1 MKKTFWKACF
11 RSGRGSLSR
20 FLAIFAIVA
29 RGTGFLAGLLA
40 TTPDMRHTASEL
52 YHRSNLYDLYIA
64 GNLGL
69 DDGDLDVL
77 SAQENILGSMPAHML
92 DRQILTENGDTLV
105 ARLHGVKNWGGEGEN
120 DLNRPLLQSGR
131 WPENENECVVLR
143 EYELHDGVLS
153 PGNTVTLLPPE
164 GEDTDEDLSVRELT
178 VVGTVT
184 SGYYISMVQRGSTSI
199 GNGSIGCILF
209 LGDECFQMDY
219 YTGIYLTVAGAR
231 ETEAYSAA
239 YDDLVLPVQEQIEAL
254 ADTQKYVRSEKLRR
268 DAQDALDDAQC
279 ELDDKT
285 AEGQQELDDALQKLQ
300 DGETEYASGLRDWE
314 DGKQQLADAR
324 QEIADHEK
332 DLPDALKK
340 LQDGEADYADGLAQY
355 EENLQ
360 KVEDS
365 QAELDEAYETLNENT
380 ALLNQAREQ
389 LEEGESQLQSGSD
402 QLDAAEAQLDAAQS
416 QLDSASAG
424 LDAQE
429 TQLEQAH
436 AAGLVDDATYQAS
449 LSQIAA
455 GRQQLRAQQ
464 GVLDQNRAQLDGAR
478 AELRAGSHTLSQS
491 RAEYEDARKQLE
503 DGKIQWRQGTVRLRL
518 AREELDKAKT
528 QLADARKELDD
539 GWAQYRDGLAQL
551 EEGKADLARGETDL
565 AEAEGKLKDARKEL
579 DDGWADYNEGK
590 AEFDEKIAD
599 ANQKILDAQDDIDAI
614 DSPEWYVLTPGES
627 NEGYIYYQS
636 DTEKVAAIA
645 KVFPVFFFL
654 VAALVAST
662 TMTRMIDEDRG
673 SIGTLKALGYDNRAI
688 AGRYLAYAAAAC
700 ALGSLVGLSAGLWG
714 FPRVIR
720 NAYTLMY
727 QLPPLAQA
735 GHGVYILLSAGLILL
750 AVMAATLGALR
761 GSLRDCAAQLMRPK
775 APPAGKRILLERIT
789 PIWRRMK
796 FTHKVTARNLFRYK
810 KRFFMTIIGITGCT
824 ALLLT
829 GFGLRDSINDI
840 VRLQFGEL
848 MDYSLTLHL
857 KHAGDDRTDRTI
869 SAILSDSS
877 RVEDY
882 LPIHMESGEGV
893 AGDTE
898 VSLYLIVPSDSGR
911 LADFITFRDR
921 KSGEPIPFTREGAIL
936 TEKAAKRLDV
946 RAGDTLTAR
955 DQDGNE
961 TRIPISAVCE
971 NYVQSYLYIPEEVYE
986 TAFGEAPAF
995 DTVYAK
1001 ALDAATQEGRDTL
1014 AEDLLRSSNATGVSF
1029 TTSVM
1034 DSFSD
1039 MLGSVDY
1046 IVIVLIISAAA
1057 LAFVVLYNLTN
1068 INICER
1074 QKEIATI
1081 KVLGFYPREVGAYV
1095 YRETLL
1101 LSLMGAALGLFLG
1114 IFFHQYVVRTAEVD
1128 AVMFGRTIGLH
1139 SYLYSAALTALFTL
1153 LVNLCMGKKLRSID
1167 MVESLKAPE

>member
-11 RSGRGSLSR
+11 RSVRGSLSR

-29 RGTGFLAGLLA
+29 LGAGFLAGLLA

-69 DDGDLDVL
+69 DDGDLAAL
-77 SAQENILGSMPAHML
+77 ASQENIRGAMPAHML
-92 DRQILTENGDTLV
+92 DRQILTESGDTLV
-105 ARLHGVKNWGGEGEN
+105 ARLHGVQNWGGTGEN
-120 DLNRPLLQSGR
+120 DLNRPLLRSGR
-131 WPENENECVVLR
+131 WPENENECVVLQ

-219 YTGIYLTVAGAR
+219 YTGIYLTVEGAR

-254 ADTQKYVRSEKLRR
+254 AETQKYVRSDKLRR
-268 DAQDALDDAQC
+268 DAQDTLDEAKQ
-279 ELDDKT
+279 ELADKT
-285 AEGQQELDDALQKLQ
+285 AEGRQELDDALKKLQ
-300 DGETEYASGLRDWE
+300 DGETEYADGLRDWE
-314 DGKQQLADAR
+314 DGKQKLADAR
-324 QEIADHEK
+324 QEIADNEK
-332 DLPDALKK
+332 KLPDALKK
-340 LQDGEADYADGLAQY
+340 LQDGETEYADGLAEY
-355 EENLQ
+355 EENVQ

-365 QAELDEAYETLNENT
+365 QKELDEAYETLNENT
-380 ALLNQAREQ
+380 ALLNQARDQ

-436 AAGLVDDATYQAS
+436 AAGLVDDDTYQAG
-449 LSQIAA
+449 LSGIAA

-464 GVLDQNRAQLDGAR
+464 GVLDQNRAQLDSAR

-503 DGKIQWRQGTVRLRL
+503 DGKVQWRQGTVQLRL

-528 QLADARKELDD
+528 QLADARRELDD
-539 GWAQYRDGLAQL
+539 GWAEYRDGLSQL
-551 EEGKADLARGETDL
+551 EEGKADLTQGEADL
-565 AEAEGKLKDARKEL
+565 AEAETKLKDARKEL

-599 ANQKILDAQDDIDAI
+599 ADQKILDAQDDIDAI

-727 QLPPLAQA
+727 QLPALAPA
-735 GHGVYILLSAGLILL
+735 GHLVYILLSAGLILA

-789 PIWRRMK
+789 PLWRRMK

-848 MDYSLTLHL
+848 MDYNLTLRL

-869 SAILSDSS
+869 SAILSDESQ
-877 RVEDY
+877 VEDY

-893 AGDTE
+893 SGDTT
-898 VSLYLIVPSDSGR
+898 VSLYLIVPSDSAR

-921 KSGEPIPFTREGAIL
+921 KSRESIPFTATGAIL
-936 TEKAAKRLDV
+936 TEKAAKRLDI
-946 RAGDTLTAR
+946 RAGDTLTVR

-961 TRIPISAVCE
+961 TSVPVSAVCE

-986 TAFGEAPAF
+986 AAFGEAPAF

-1001 ALDAATQEGRDTL
+1001 ALNAGTQEGRDAL
-1014 AEDLLRSSNATGVSF
+1014 AEALLRSSNATGVSF

-1034 DSFSD
+1034 DSFAD

-1081 KVLGFYPREVGAYV
+1081 KVLGFFPREVGAYV

-1101 LSLMGAALGLFLG
+1101 LSLMGTVLGLFFG

-1139 SYLYSAALTALFTL
+1139 SYFYSAALTALFTL
-1153 LVNLCMGKKLRSID
+1153 LVNLCMGKKLRAID

>member
-11 RSGRGSLSR
+11 RSVRGSLSR

-29 RGTGFLAGLLA
+29 LGTGFLAGLLA

-92 DRQILTENGDTLV
+92 DRQILTESGDTLV

-209 LGDECFQMDY
+209 LGDECFRMDY

-254 ADTQKYVRSEKLRR
+254 ADTQKYVRSHKLRQE
-268 DAQDALDDAQC
+268 AQEALDDAKA
-279 ELDDKT
+279 ELADKT

-300 DGETEYASGLRDWE
+300 DGETEYADGLRDWE
-314 DGKQQLADAR
+314 DGRQKLADAR

-416 QLDSASAG
+416 QLDSA
-424 LDAQE
+424 
-429 TQLEQAH
+429 
-436 AAGLVDDATYQAS
+436 
-449 LSQIAA
+449 
-455 GRQQLRAQQ
+455 
-464 GVLDQNRAQLDGAR
+464 R
-478 AELRAGSHTLSQS
+478 AELLARSHTLSQS

-503 DGKIQWRQGTVRLRL
+503 EGKIQWRQGTVQLRL
-518 AREELDKAKT
+518 AREELDKAKA

-551 EEGKADLARGETDL
+551 EEGKTDLIQGEADL

-579 DDGWADYNEGK
+579 DDGWADYNDGK

-727 QLPPLAQA
+727 QLPPLEPA
-735 GHGVYILLSAGLILL
+735 GHLVYILLSAGLILA

-848 MDYSLTLHL
+848 MDYNLTLHL

-936 TEKAAKRLDV
+936 TEKAALRLGL
-946 RAGDTLTAR
+946 RAGDTLTVR

-961 TRIPISAVCE
+961 TSVPVSAVCE

-1001 ALDAATQEGRDTL
+1001 ALDAATQEGRDAL

-1034 DSFSD
+1034 DSFAD

-1153 LVNLCMGKKLRSID
+1153 LVNLCMGRKLRSID

>member
-1 MKKTFWKACF
+1 
-11 RSGRGSLSR
+11 
-20 FLAIFAIVA
+20 
-29 RGTGFLAGLLA
+29 
-40 TTPDMRHTASEL
+40 
-52 YHRSNLYDLYIA
+52 
-64 GNLGL
+64 
-69 DDGDLDVL
+69 
-77 SAQENILGSMPAHML
+77 
-92 DRQILTENGDTLV
+92 
-105 ARLHGVKNWGGEGEN
+105 
-120 DLNRPLLQSGR
+120 
-131 WPENENECVVLR
+131 
-143 EYELHDGVLS
+143 
-153 PGNTVTLLPPE
+153 
-164 GEDTDEDLSVRELT
+164 
-178 VVGTVT
+178 
-184 SGYYISMVQRGSTSI
+184 
-199 GNGSIGCILF
+199 
-209 LGDECFQMDY
+209 
-219 YTGIYLTVAGAR
+219 
-231 ETEAYSAA
+231 
-239 YDDLVLPVQEQIEAL
+239 
-254 ADTQKYVRSEKLRR
+254 
-268 DAQDALDDAQC
+268 
-279 ELDDKT
+279 
-285 AEGQQELDDALQKLQ
+285 
-300 DGETEYASGLRDWE
+300 
-314 DGKQQLADAR
+314 
-324 QEIADHEK
+324 
-332 DLPDALKK
+332 
-340 LQDGEADYADGLAQY
+340 
-355 EENLQ
+355 
-360 KVEDS
+360 
-365 QAELDEAYETLNENT
+365 
-380 ALLNQAREQ
+380 
-389 LEEGESQLQSGSD
+389 
-402 QLDAAEAQLDAAQS
+402 
-416 QLDSASAG
+416 
-424 LDAQE
+424 
-429 TQLEQAH
+429 
-436 AAGLVDDATYQAS
+436 
-449 LSQIAA
+449 
-455 GRQQLRAQQ
+455 
-464 GVLDQNRAQLDGAR
+464 
-478 AELRAGSHTLSQS
+478 
-491 RAEYEDARKQLE
+491 
-503 DGKIQWRQGTVRLRL
+503 
-518 AREELDKAKT
+518 
-528 QLADARKELDD
+528 
-539 GWAQYRDGLAQL
+539 
-551 EEGKADLARGETDL
+551 
-565 AEAEGKLKDARKEL
+565 
-579 DDGWADYNEGK
+579 
-590 AEFDEKIAD
+590 
-599 ANQKILDAQDDIDAI
+599 
-614 DSPEWYVLTPGES
+614 
-627 NEGYIYYQS
+627 
-636 DTEKVAAIA
+636 
-645 KVFPVFFFL
+645 
-654 VAALVAST
+654 
-662 TMTRMIDEDRG
+662 MTRMIDEDRG

-714 FPRVIR
+714 VPRVIR

-848 MDYSLTLHL
+848 MDYNLTLHL

-898 VSLYLIVPSDSGR
+898 VSLYLIVPSDSTR

-946 RAGDTLTAR
+946 RAGDTLTVR

-961 TRIPISAVCE
+961 TSVPVSAVCE

-1001 ALDAATQEGRDTL
+1001 ALDAATQEGRDAL

-1167 MVESLKAPE
+1167 MVEYLKAPE